1 MTTTNTDT
9 DTSPSVTINPG
20 SNNPTEFTQ
29 SSTLVTLDNGGAPT
43 AGPSLSANI
52 NGMDVAQQV
61 NITIAIDTSGSTR
74 GSSGTDFDG
83 DGRNEN
89 ILDGELYA
97 AEELFDAY
105 VAAGYNPEDINI
117 SLVGYDSGSEYYG
130 SFNLN
135 ERDEFIEAL
144 EDIRD
149 EGPGGTTNYVAGLNQ
164 INNAFTQAGAEASD
178 TNVVVFLSDGYPY
191 PWGQGPGI
199 QQGRVDLENDW
210 NASITGIGVGANSS
224 LSSLNLL
231 DNTGGATQVL
241 SGADLLAEIVAPL
254 TDADFLQFEI
264 ELTGIGLDGQVLTET
279 IVLPEN
285 DPNVISTQLGWSFSN
300 LPVAQNFLPGSSIEV
315 TVNGIFGPDPS
326 NPSGG
331 NQSLTTA
338 HSVIVLVCFTP
349 GTMILTPRGE
359 VAVEDLC
366 EGDRVITRDHGIQTL
381 RWTGSSTIS
390 AARLARHPELR
401 PIVLCKD
408 ALGKDQP
415 ARDMRVSRQHRI
427 LVRDW
432 RAELMF
438 GDPEGV
444 LAPAHSLCN
453 DNSIIVDRGAEDVTY
468 IHLAFDAHEMIYAD
482 GLETE
487 SFHPAT
493 RSVNGMDHA
502 QRAELFSIF
511 PELEQEAG
519 FAYAASRIE
528 LRAQDARVFS

>member
-20 SNNPTEFTQ
+20 SNNPTDFTQ
-29 SSTLVTLDNGGAPT
+29 NSTLVTLDNGGAPT

-52 NGMDVAQQV
+52 NGIDVAQQV
-61 NITIAIDTSGSTR
+61 NITIAIDTSGSTG
-74 GSSGTDFDG
+74 GSSGTDFNG
-83 DGRNEN
+83 DGVEEN
-89 ILDGELYA
+89 ILEGELYA
-97 AEELFDAY
+97 AQELFDAY
-105 VAAGYNPEDINI
+105 VAAGYNPDEINI
-117 SLVGYDSGSEYYG
+117 SLVTYDSGSAYFG
-130 SFNLN
+130 SFNLDQ
-135 ERDEFIEAL
+135 RDEFIGAL
-144 EDIRD
+144 QDIR
-149 EGPGGTTNYVAGLNQ
+149 EYGPGGSTNYVAGLNE
-164 INNAFTQAGAEASD
+164 IDNAFTQAGAEASD
-178 TNVVVFLSDGYPY
+178 TNVVVFMSDGFPY
-191 PWGQGPGI
+191 PGGQSDGI
-199 QQGRVDLENDW
+199 QQGRTELENDW
-210 NASITGIGVGANSS
+210 NANITGIGVGANSS
-224 LSSLNLL
+224 LNALNLL

-241 SGADLLAEIVAPL
+241 SGADLLGQIVAPL

-264 ELTGIGLDGQVLTET
+264 VLTGIGLDGQPLTET
-279 IVLPEN
+279 IVLLEN

-300 LPVAQNFLPGSSIEV
+300 LPIAQNFMPGSSIDV

-331 NQSLTTA
+331 NQTLVTT
-338 HSVIVLVCFTP
+338 HSVIVMVCFTP
-349 GTMILTPRGE
+349 GSMILTPHGE

-401 PIVLCKD
+401 PIMLRKD

-453 DNSIIVDRGAEDVTY
+453 DHSILVDRSTDEVTY
-468 IHLAFDAHEMIYAD
+468 IHLAFDAHEVIYAD

-502 QRAELFSIF
+502 QRAELFAIF